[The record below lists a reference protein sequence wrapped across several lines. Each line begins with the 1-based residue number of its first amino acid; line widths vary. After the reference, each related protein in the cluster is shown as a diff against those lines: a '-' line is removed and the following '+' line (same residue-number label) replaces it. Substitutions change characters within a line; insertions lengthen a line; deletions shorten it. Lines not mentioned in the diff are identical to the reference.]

1 MKSLGV
7 LVPIVTPCD
16 RSGTVDT
23 AGLASVCRY
32 IIQAGC
38 HAIFAAGSTGRGPWF
53 ARSQRETIC
62 AVVAESAGSD
72 IPVFAGC
79 MASGLVDML
88 ENAKAMASSGA
99 QIAVLTAPGYFA
111 YGQQELES
119 IFLCF
124 ADQSPL
130 PVMIYDIP
138 AFAGTKLDLDLVRRL
153 SSHPNVMGFKD
164 SSADMDRF
172 RTLLEVIDDPGF
184 TVLQGKEHLLA
195 DSLVAGASGFVV
207 SLSHVAPA
215 LFVELYRSAGG
226 GDAARA
232 SRVQEVV
239 TKVMDLLVSC
249 FERRPE
255 TSTMFHFLNFI
266 LRKRGVCDNI
276 TLAHEGDCPDWI
288 ARNAEIAMRL
298 CDELETI

>member
-1 MKSLGV
+1 MRNLGV

-16 RSGTVDT
+16 RSGTINAV
-23 AGLASVCRY
+23 GLASVCRY
-32 IIQAGC
+32 VIQAGC

-53 ARSQRETIC
+53 TRSQRETIC
-62 AVVAESAGSD
+62 AAVAESAGPD

-79 MASGLVDML
+79 MASGLSDML
-88 ENAKAMASSGA
+88 ENAKAMSGSGA
-99 QIAVLTAPGYFA
+99 QVAVVTAPGYFA
-111 YGQQELES
+111 YSRQEVES
-119 IFLCF
+119 IFLSF
-124 ADQSPL
+124 ADESPL

-138 AFAGTKLDLDLVRRL
+138 AFAGTKLDLDLVKRL
-153 SSHPNVMGFKD
+153 SSHSNVMGFKD

-172 RTLLEVIDDPGF
+172 KTLLELIDDPGF
-184 TVLQGKEHLLA
+184 IVLQGKEHLLA

-215 LFVELYRSAGG
+215 LFVELYRSSGG
-226 GDAARA
+226 GDVARA

-266 LRKRGVCDNI
+266 LQKRGVCDNI
-276 TLAHEGDCPDWI
+276 TLAHEGDCPDWV
-288 ARNAEIAMRL
+288 AQKAEIAMRL